1 MASRR
6 AEALVAE
13 RRTLESVIYDE
24 LHGRIVSL
32 EYLPGRMIFENE
44 IATEFGVSRTPV
56 RQAFFRLAMDD
67 LLQVLPQRGARVSFL
82 SRDKVREAQAVR
94 ESLEATAFA
103 AAAAKWDETDPACRA
118 ARVEIEG
125 IIAEQEKAVAAA
137 DYSAFTRLDEAYHGA
152 VMRFAGNMTLYG
164 IVCEIRAHLNRVR
177 FVELQEAHHD
187 AEAIVFHKQIFDAVR
202 ANDVERTTERL
213 LAHLK
218 VLEAFREEI
227 FAKRKDMFM

>member
-1 MASRR
+1 MVRSR
-6 AEALVAE
+6 AEELVAE
-13 RRTLESVIYDE
+13 RRTLESVIHEE
-24 LHGRIVSL
+24 LHTRIVTL
-32 EYLPGRMIFENE
+32 QYLPGRMIFENE

-82 SRDKVREAQAVR
+82 SQEKVREAQMVR

-103 AAAAKWDETDPACRA
+103 VAARKWDENDPACRA

-125 IIAEQEKAVAAA
+125 IIAAQEKAVGAR
-137 DYSAFTRLDEAYHGA
+137 DYTAFTRLDEAYHGA
-152 VMRFAGNMTLYG
+152 VMRYAGNMTLYG
-164 IVCEIRAHLNRVR
+164 IVGEIRAHLNRIR
-177 FVELQEAHHD
+177 YIELQEAHHD
-187 AEAIVFHKQIFDAVR
+187 AEAIVFHKEIFEAVR
-202 ANDVERTTERL
+202 RNDVERTTERL

-227 FAKRKDMFM
+227 FAKRKDMFV